1 MKGSGMVY
9 AGASRGLELR
19 GAPVALLAVGPGLLD
34 DHNMP
39 QAFIF
44 DAGRSCGSENPLLRF
59 YAEEMVELDWLRD
72 YLMDTRLATLLKSED
87 DFIIPAEEEL
97 EDTYQKDALTNID
110 ADAGWADS

>member
-1 MKGSGMVY
+1 MAY
-9 AGASRGLELR
+9 AGTLRGFELR
-19 GAPVALLAVGPGLLD
+19 GTPVALLSVGPGLLD
-34 DHNMP
+34 DHTVA

-87 DFIIPAEEEL
+87 DYIIRAEEEL
-97 EDTYQKDALTNID
+97 DDVYQKDALTNID